1 MASSRCCRPTA
12 ASSRST
18 PSTTPARPP
27 RSQLPDIAPR
37 NFSFNSPHG
46 ACPHCTGL
54 GTRLEVDPEAVI
66 PNRRLTLAE
75 GAIRP
80 WAKTTSRMNWYT
92 KLLEGRL
99 PHYGRSL
106 DHAVT
111 EMKPAD
117 LRVILYGAG
126 DTDISMRGPGGRTYH
141 TTYEGVIPNMER
153 RYHETDSDFVR
164 KEIEK
169 YMAERECPVCHGK
182 RLKPE
187 ILAVTIDGKSIV
199 DLTTLSIGEA
209 TKMFENLEARRS
221 ATPRSPSRSSKRS
234 APA

>member
-1 MASSRCCRPTA
+1 QADNGSEQAFSEHYACPVHREV
-12 ASSRST
+12 S
-18 PSTTPARPP
+18 
-27 RSQLPDIAPR
+27 LPDIAPR

-92 KLLEGRL
+92 KLLEGVAAA
-99 PHYGRSL
+99 YGFSL
-106 DHAVT
+106 DTPVI

-117 LRVILYGAG
+117 LRVVLYGSG
-126 DTDISMRGPGGRTYH
+126 DTEISMRGPGGRTYH
-141 TTYEGVIPNMER
+141 TNFEGVIPNMER
-153 RYHETDSDFVR
+153 RYHETDSEFVR
-164 KEIEK
+164 KDIEK
-169 YMAERECPVCHGK
+169 YMAERECPVCHGQ

-187 ILAVTIDGKSIV
+187 ILAVTVGGKSIV
-199 DLTTLSIGEA
+199 DVTTLSIGEA
-209 TKMFENLEARRS
+209 TKMFENLKLG
-221 ATPRSPSRSSKRS
+221 P
-234 APA
+234 